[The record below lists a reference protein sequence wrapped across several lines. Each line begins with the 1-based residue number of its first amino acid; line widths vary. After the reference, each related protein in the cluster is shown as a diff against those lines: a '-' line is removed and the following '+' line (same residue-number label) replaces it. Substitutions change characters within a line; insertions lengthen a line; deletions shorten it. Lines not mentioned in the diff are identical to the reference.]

1 VLNYSND
8 IGGKVSVVDQVRS
21 KVQRMLTDN
30 FGRVEVDRDNDFVVR
45 KDSAV
50 TFIRIREGF
59 GDDGAIIDVKCPLLT
74 DVPLTRELYEWA
86 ATEGQWFRLG
96 GIVVNPDENGKTGW
110 VYFRYAIVGD
120 DLDESELMTAVG
132 VVLVTSDRLDNELQ
146 EKFGGEL
153 FGE

>member
-1 VLNYSND
+1 M
-8 IGGKVSVVDQVRS
+8 SVVDQVRT
-21 KVQRMLTDN
+21 KVQRILTDN
-30 FGRVEVDRDNDFVVR
+30 FGKVEIDRDNDFVVR

-59 GDDGAIIDVKCPLLT
+59 GDDGAIIEVKCPLLMEVT
-74 DVPLTRELYEWA
+74 LTKELFQWV
-86 ATEGQWFRLG
+86 ATEGQRYKLG
-96 GIVVNPDENGKTGW
+96 SVYVNPDDNGKTGW
-110 VYFRYAIVGD
+110 VYFRYAIIGQ

-132 VVLVTSDRLDNELQ
+132 VVLVTSDELDNELQ